1 MIVIID
7 YKLGNLGSIQNM
19 LKRIGAASVISG
31 DPVEINRA
39 QKIIL
44 PGVGSFDAGMQAIED
59 SGLRPLLRELVVR
72 KKIPTL
78 GVCLGMQLLTR
89 GSEEGKSAGLG
100 WVGASTVVFNFDS
113 MTPSPKVPHMG
124 WNSTVKT
131 KADPLFSELDKARFY
146 FVHSYYVKC
155 DDQDHVIAKTEYG
168 FEFVSAFR
176 FGNIWGTQFHPEK
189 SHRFGMQLLKN
200 FAELN

>member
-19 LKRIGAASVISG
+19 LRRIGADAIISG

-39 QKIIL
+39 EKIIL
-44 PGVGSFDAGMQAIED
+44 PGVGSFDAGMQAIEN

-72 KKIPTL
+72 KKRPTL

-89 GSEEGKSAGLG
+89 GSEEGRLSGLG
-100 WVGASTVVFNFDS
+100 WVGAQTFAFKFDS
-113 MTPSPKVPHMG
+113 IDPKPKVPHMG
-124 WNSTVKT
+124 WNSTEKT
-131 KADPLFSELDKARFY
+131 NSDPLFDSLDEARFY

-155 DDQDHVIAKTEYG
+155 DSTENIIAKTDYAG
-168 FEFVSAFR
+168 EFVSAFR
-176 FGNIWGTQFHPEK
+176 YGNIWGTQFHPEK
-189 SHRFGMQLLKN
+189 SHRFGMRLLQN
-200 FAELN
+200 FAELK